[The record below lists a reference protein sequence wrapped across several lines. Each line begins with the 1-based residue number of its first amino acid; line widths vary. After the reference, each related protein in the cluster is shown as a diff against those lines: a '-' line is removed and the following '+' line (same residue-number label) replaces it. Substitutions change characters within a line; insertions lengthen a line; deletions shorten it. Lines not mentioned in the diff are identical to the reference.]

1 MRRINYSILCLVF
14 VVFLVSGCRQN
25 HIEGEPDVISS
36 RKVNHDETLTV
47 VANRDTIED
56 KEKFA
61 ELLIKKCKDNSFQSI
76 KFSTDYG
83 YAISLELQVYLWSDQ
98 IKGRDPVMEI
108 EYLPVEWGKEYD
120 IVHNSENF

>member
-36 RKVNHDETLTV
+36 RKMNHDETLTV

-61 ELLIKKCKDNSFQSI
+61 ELLIK
-76 KFSTDYG
+76 FSTDYG
-83 YAISLELQVYLWSDQ
+83 YATSLELQVYLWSDQ

>member
-36 RKVNHDETLTV
+36 RKMNHDETLTV

-61 ELLIKKCKDNSFQSI
+61 ELLINLLNFLQI
-76 KFSTDYG
+76 MVM
-83 YAISLELQVYLWSDQ
+83 LQVL
-98 IKGRDPVMEI
+98 
-108 EYLPVEWGKEYD
+108 
-120 IVHNSENF
+120 NFKYIYGVIR

>member
-36 RKVNHDETLTV
+36 RKMNHDETLTV

-61 ELLIKKCKDNSFQSI
+61 ELLIKKCNVRIILFNLLNFLQI
-76 KFSTDYG
+76 MVM
-83 YAISLELQVYLWSDQ
+83 LQVL
-98 IKGRDPVMEI
+98 
-108 EYLPVEWGKEYD
+108 
-120 IVHNSENF
+120 NFKYIYGVIR

>member
-36 RKVNHDETLTV
+36 RKMNHDETLTV

-56 KEKFA
+56 KENLQNFLSRNVRIILFN
-61 ELLIKKCKDNSFQSI
+61 LLNF
-76 KFSTDYG
+76 
-83 YAISLELQVYLWSDQ
+83 LQ
-98 IKGRDPVMEI
+98 IMVM
-108 EYLPVEWGKEYD
+108 L
-120 IVHNSENF
+120 

>member
-36 RKVNHDETLTV
+36 RKMNHDETLTV

-56 KEKFA
+56 KEKNFLSRNVRIILFN
-61 ELLIKKCKDNSFQSI
+61 LLNFLQIMVM
-76 KFSTDYG
+76 
-83 YAISLELQVYLWSDQ
+83 LQVL
-98 IKGRDPVMEI
+98 
-108 EYLPVEWGKEYD
+108 
-120 IVHNSENF
+120 NFKYIYGVIR